1 VTVQLQIGEKMNL
14 KDQHVFVTGGAA
26 GIGAAIV
33 LDAAQAGAR
42 VSFCDINSDRGHAY
56 AGELNAQGFQAMF
69 HTADVGLFDSLKVA
83 HDVIVAEF
91 GPVTGAVNN
100 AGVNSNADPVEM
112 TDEEWNRFMNVD
124 LKSVWH
130 TAKLVLP
137 AMRAA
142 KKGSIVNIA
151 SIHARMTYPKYFPYA
166 AAKAGV
172 IGLTHNLA
180 LDEGAHNIR
189 TNAVSPGYTL
199 TDILEKWFS
208 ELPEKRAESLAVQV
222 MGRMAQPSEIAKVVT
237 FLLSDDASFVNGAD
251 WIVDGGLHA
260 RFA

>member
-1 VTVQLQIGEKMNL
+1 MKLHNE
-14 KDQHVFVTGGAA
+14 HVFVTGGAA

-33 LDAAQAGAR
+33 LDAVQQGAK
-42 VSFCDINSDRGHAY
+42 VSFCDINVPAGITY
-56 AGELNAQGFQAMF
+56 AAKLSSQGYTVFF
-69 HTADVGLFDSLKVA
+69 HQADVGNFDSLKVA
-83 HDVIVAEF
+83 HDEIVKVF
-91 GPVTGAVNN
+91 GPITCLVNN
-100 AGVNSNADPVEM
+100 AGISSNADPVEM
-112 TDEEWNRFMNVD
+112 TDDEWNNFFNVD

-137 AMRAA
+137 AMRKA

-151 SIHARMTYPKYFPYA
+151 SIHARMSYPKYFPYA

-180 LDEGAHNIR
+180 LDEGIHNIR

-199 TDILEKWFS
+199 TDILEKWFATV
-208 ELPEKRAESLAVQV
+208 PEKRAESLAVQV
-222 MGRMAQPSEIAKVVT
+222 MGRMAQPSEIAKVVS

>member
-1 VTVQLQIGEKMNL
+1 MKLQNE
-14 KDQHVFVTGGAA
+14 HVFVTGGAN

-33 LDAAQAGAR
+33 LDVAQSGAK
-42 VSFCDINSDRGHAY
+42 VSFCDLAEE
-56 AGELNAQGFQAMF
+56 AGKEYEKELTGKGFQVFF
-69 HTADVGLFDSLKVA
+69 HQGDVANFDNLKVA
-83 HDVIVAEF
+83 HTAMVAKF
-91 GPVTGAVNN
+91 GMVTGIVNN

-112 TDEEWNRFMNVD
+112 TNDQWNRFFDVD

-137 AMRAA
+137 EMRKA

-151 SIHARMTYPKYFPYA
+151 SIHARMSFPKFFPYA
-166 AAKAGV
+166 AAKSGV
-172 IGLTHNLA
+172 IGLTRNLA
-180 LDEGAHNIR
+180 LDEGIHNIR

-199 TDILEKWFS
+199 TPLLESWFQS
-208 ELPEKRAESLAVQV
+208 VPEKRKESMAVQPL
-222 MGRMAQPSEIAKVVT
+222 GRMAQTSEIAKVVT
-237 FLLSDDASFVNGAD
+237 FLLSAHASFVNGAD

>member
-1 VTVQLQIGEKMNL
+1 MKLQNE
-14 KDQHVFVTGGAA
+14 HVFVTGGAN

-33 LDAAQAGAR
+33 LDVAQSGAK
-42 VSFCDINSDRGHAY
+42 VSFCDLAEE
-56 AGELNAQGFQAMF
+56 AGKEYEKELTGKGFQVFF
-69 HTADVGLFDSLKVA
+69 HQGDVANFDNLKVA
-83 HDVIVAEF
+83 HTAMVAKF
-91 GPVTGAVNN
+91 GMVTGVVNN

-112 TDEEWNRFMNVD
+112 TNDQWNRFFDVD

-137 AMRAA
+137 EIRKA

-151 SIHARMTYPKYFPYA
+151 SIHARMSFPKFFPYA
-166 AAKAGV
+166 AAKSGV
-172 IGLTHNLA
+172 IGLTRNLA
-180 LDEGAHNIR
+180 LDEGIHNIR

-199 TDILEKWFS
+199 TPLLESWFQS
-208 ELPEKRAESLAVQV
+208 VPEKRKESMAVQPL
-222 MGRMAQPSEIAKVVT
+222 GRMAQTSEIAKVVT
-237 FLLSDDASFVNGAD
+237 FLLSADASFVNGAD

>member
-1 VTVQLQIGEKMNL
+1 MKL
-14 KDQHVFVTGGAA
+14 KDEHIFVTGGAG

-42 VSFCDINSDRGHAY
+42 VSFCDITVSAGEAY
-56 AGELNAQGFQAMF
+56 AAELNSQGFEVIFAQ
-69 HTADVGLFDSLKVA
+69 ADVGKFESLKGA
-83 HDVIVAEF
+83 HDVIVQQF
-91 GPVTGAVNN
+91 GAITGAVNN

-112 TDEEWNRFMNVD
+112 TDEEWNKFFDVD

-137 AMRAA
+137 SMRAA

-166 AAKAGV
+166 AAKSGV
-172 IGLTHNLA
+172 IGLTRNLA
-180 LDEGAHNIR
+180 LDEGVHQIR

-199 TDILEKWFS
+199 TPLLEQWFTS
-208 ELPEKRAESLAVQV
+208 LPEKRAEALSVQPL
-222 MGRMAQPSEIAKVVT
+222 GRMAKTSEIAKVVT
-237 FLLSDDASFVNGAD
+237 FLLSDDSSFVNGAD
-251 WIVDGGLHA
+251 WIVDGGLHC

>member
-1 VTVQLQIGEKMNL
+1 MKLQNE
-14 KDQHVFVTGGAA
+14 HVFVTGGAN

-33 LDAAQAGAR
+33 LDVAQSGAK
-42 VSFCDINSDRGHAY
+42 VSFCDLAEE
-56 AGELNAQGFQAMF
+56 AGKEYEKELTGKGFQVFF
-69 HTADVGLFDSLKVA
+69 HQGDVANFDNLKVA
-83 HDVIVAEF
+83 HTAMVAKF
-91 GPVTGAVNN
+91 GMVTGVVNN

-112 TDEEWNRFMNVD
+112 TNDQWNRFFDVD

-137 AMRAA
+137 EMRKA

-151 SIHARMTYPKYFPYA
+151 SIHARMSFPKFFPYA
-166 AAKAGV
+166 AAKSGV
-172 IGLTHNLA
+172 IGLTRNLA
-180 LDEGAHNIR
+180 LDEGMHNIR

-199 TDILEKWFS
+199 TPLLESWFQS
-208 ELPEKRAESLAVQV
+208 VPEKRKESMAVQPL
-222 MGRMAQPSEIAKVVT
+222 GRMAQTSEIAKVVT
-237 FLLSDDASFVNGAD
+237 FLLSADASFVNGAD

>member
-1 VTVQLQIGEKMNL
+1 MKLNG
-14 KDQHVFVTGGAA
+14 QHIFVTGGAD

-33 LDAAQAGAR
+33 LDALQAGAR
-42 VSFCDINSDRGHAY
+42 VSFCDINESKGDAY
-56 AGELNAQGFQAMF
+56 AQTLRAQGFEVSFAK
-69 HTADVGLFDSLKVA
+69 ADVGLFDSLKAA
-83 HDVIVAEF
+83 HEIIVKEF
-91 GPVTGAVNN
+91 GPINGAVNN
-100 AGVNSNADPVEM
+100 AGINSNADPVEM
-112 TDEEWNRFMNVD
+112 TDDEWNKFMNVD

-142 KKGSIVNIA
+142 KKGAIVNIA

-166 AAKAGV
+166 AAKSGV
-172 IGLTHNLA
+172 IGLTRNLA
-180 LDEGAHNIR
+180 LDEGINNIR

-199 TDILEKWFS
+199 TPLLQEWF
-208 ELPEKRAESLAVQV
+208 ERLPEKAAESMAVQP
-222 MGRMAQPSEIAKVVT
+222 MARMAAPSEIAKVVT
-237 FLLSDDASFVNGAD
+237 FLLSEDASFVNGAD

>member
-1 VTVQLQIGEKMNL
+1 MKLQNE
-14 KDQHVFVTGGAA
+14 HVFVTGGAN

-33 LDAAQAGAR
+33 LDVAQSGAK
-42 VSFCDINSDRGHAY
+42 VSFCDLAEE
-56 AGELNAQGFQAMF
+56 AGKEYEKELTGKGFQVFF
-69 HTADVGLFDSLKVA
+69 HQGDVANFDNLKVA
-83 HDVIVAEF
+83 HTAMVAKF
-91 GPVTGAVNN
+91 GMVTGVVNN

-112 TDEEWNRFMNVD
+112 TNDQWNRFFDVY

-137 AMRAA
+137 EMRKA

-151 SIHARMTYPKYFPYA
+151 SIHARMSFPKFFPYA
-166 AAKAGV
+166 AAKSGV
-172 IGLTHNLA
+172 IGLTRNLA
-180 LDEGAHNIR
+180 LDEGIHNIR

-199 TDILEKWFS
+199 TPLLESWFQS
-208 ELPEKRAESLAVQV
+208 VPEKRKESMAVQPL
-222 MGRMAQPSEIAKVVT
+222 GRMAQTSEIAKVVT
-237 FLLSDDASFVNGAD
+237 FLLSADASFVNGAD

>member
-1 VTVQLQIGEKMNL
+1 MKLQNE
-14 KDQHVFVTGGAA
+14 HVLVTGGAN

-33 LDAAQAGAR
+33 LDAAQSGAK
-42 VSFCDINSDRGHAY
+42 VSFCDLAEE
-56 AGELNAQGFQAMF
+56 AGKEYEKELTGKGFQVFF
-69 HTADVGLFDSLKVA
+69 HQGDVANFDNLKVA
-83 HDVIVAEF
+83 HTAMVAKF
-91 GPVTGAVNN
+91 GMVTGVVNN

-112 TDEEWNRFMNVD
+112 TNDQWNRFFDVD

-137 AMRAA
+137 EMRRA

-151 SIHARMTYPKYFPYA
+151 SIHARMSFPKFFPYA
-166 AAKAGV
+166 AAKSGV
-172 IGLTHNLA
+172 IGLTRNLA
-180 LDEGAHNIR
+180 LDEGIHNIR

-199 TDILEKWFS
+199 TPLLESWFQS
-208 ELPEKRAESLAVQV
+208 VPEKRKESMAVQPL
-222 MGRMAQPSEIAKVVT
+222 GRMAQTSEIAKVVT
-237 FLLSDDASFVNGAD
+237 FLLSTDASFVNGAD

>member
-1 VTVQLQIGEKMNL
+1 MKLNG
-14 KDQHVFVTGGAA
+14 QHIFVTGGAD

-33 LDAAQAGAR
+33 LDALQAGAR
-42 VSFCDINSDRGHAY
+42 VSFCDINESKGSAY
-56 AGELNAQGFQAMF
+56 AQSLRDQGHEVWFAK
-69 HTADVGLFDSLKVA
+69 ADVGLFDSLKAA
-83 HDVIVAEF
+83 HDSIVKEF
-91 GPVTGAVNN
+91 GPISGAVNN

-112 TDEEWNRFMNVD
+112 TDEEWNKFMNVD

-142 KKGSIVNIA
+142 KKGAIVNIA

-166 AAKAGV
+166 AAKSGV
-172 IGLTHNLA
+172 IGLTRNLA
-180 LDEGAHNIR
+180 LDEGINNIR

-199 TDILEKWFS
+199 TPLLQEWFDR
-208 ELPEKRAESLAVQV
+208 LPEKAAESMAVQP
-222 MGRMAQPSEIAKVVT
+222 MARMAAPSEIAKVVT

>member
-1 VTVQLQIGEKMNL
+1 MKLQNE
-14 KDQHVFVTGGAA
+14 HVFVTGGAN

-33 LDAAQAGAR
+33 LDAAQSGAK
-42 VSFCDINSDRGHAY
+42 VSFCDLAEE
-56 AGELNAQGFQAMF
+56 AGKEYEKELTGKGFQVFF
-69 HTADVGLFDSLKVA
+69 HQGDVANFDNLKVA
-83 HDVIVAEF
+83 HTAMVAEF
-91 GPVTGAVNN
+91 GMVTGVVNN

-112 TDEEWNRFMNVD
+112 TNDQWNRFFDVD

-137 AMRAA
+137 EMRKA

-151 SIHARMTYPKYFPYA
+151 SIHARMSFPKFFPYA
-166 AAKAGV
+166 AAKSGV
-172 IGLTHNLA
+172 IGLTRNLA
-180 LDEGAHNIR
+180 LDEGIHNIR

-199 TDILEKWFS
+199 TPLLESWFQS
-208 ELPEKRAESLAVQV
+208 VPEKRKESMAVQPL
-222 MGRMAQPSEIAKVVT
+222 GRMAQTSEIAKVVT
-237 FLLSDDASFVNGAD
+237 FLLSADASFVNGAD